1 MKKILLM
8 AVMLFTFIAVKAQ
21 NNSDNHYDKKNEL
34 KVDVIQPLIGG
45 SIEAIYERNLNNK
58 SSLGI
63 SGLYMFSEKFDEDM
77 NYSIT
82 PYYRRFL
89 GKKYAVGFFVEGFG
103 MFSSIDGKKIY
114 ETEEKLNFTE
124 GSDVYDLSLGLGLGS
139 KWVTKNGFI
148 FEINAGY
155 GKQLFNADKTDHN
168 QVIRYGIKFG
178 YRF

>member
-1 MKKILLM
+1 MRKSFLM
-8 AVMLFTFIAVKAQ
+8 AVMLFTFFAVKAQ
-21 NNSDNHYDKKNEL
+21 NDSENQYEKKNEI
-34 KVDVIQPLIGG
+34 KVDLIQPLIGG

-63 SGLYMFSEKFDEDM
+63 SSLYMFTEKFDEDM
-77 NYSIT
+77 NYSLT
-82 PYYRRFL
+82 PYYRRFF
-89 GKKYAVGFFVEGFG
+89 GKKYAAGFFVEGFG
-103 MFSSIDGKKIY
+103 VFSSIDGKKIY
-114 ETEEKLNFTE
+114 ETEEQLTFTE

-148 FEINAGY
+148 YEINAGW

-168 QVIRYGIKFG
+168 QVLRYGFKFG